1 MMLLFLILTSHVMMI
16 SISFSRIWWRL
27 EFNSSLG
34 IIKFLSLWPACRRL
48 LLWRLIIMI
57 KWLELTHQLELCLIK
72 SLLIT
77 LLPFALFHLK
87 KKIAI
92 IFLELCIADIFIICK
107 VLIAILK
114 ESWVFVN
121 YSKNY
126 FKCMNQKFVII

>member
-1 MMLLFLILTSHVMMI
+1 MMLLSRILTSLVMMTNTL
-16 SISFSRIWWRL
+16 FSRTWWRL
-27 EFNSSLG
+27 EFNSFLE
-34 IIKFLSLWPACRRL
+34 IIKYLNLWPACHRL

-57 KWLELTHQLELCLIK
+57 KWLELIHLRELCLIK

-77 LLPFALFHLK
+77 LLRFALFHLK

-92 IFLELCIADIFIICK
+92 IFLELCIVDTFIICK

-126 FKCMNQKFVII
+126 FKCMNLKFVII

>member
-1 MMLLFLILTSHVMMI
+1 MMLLSRILTSLVMTT
-16 SISFSRIWWRL
+16 STLFSRTWWRL
-27 EFNSSLG
+27 EFNSFLE
-34 IIKFLSLWPACRRL
+34 IIKYLNLWPACLRL

-57 KWLELTHQLELCLIK
+57 KWLELIHPRELCLIK

-77 LLPFALFHLK
+77 LLRFALFHLK

-92 IFLELCIADIFIICK
+92 IFLELCIVDTFIICK

-126 FKCMNQKFVII
+126 FKCMNLKFVII